1 MLRLF
6 TPVRIIGIAL
16 ILVALG
22 LAPAIFDFLA
32 DALPRT
38 LEGWPQRL
46 SLQNFYDHVAGIWAA
61 VSGRLYVVKIVGLVL
76 FLVGAGWALLMRMD
90 RLPWMKRPEPDDPL
104 RMSDVLLNETWQISR
119 DKPNADDQ
127 KKIQEF
133 SEEKKR
139 KAKEVK
145 DDALLNE
152 VSPFLYRWLND
163 RDRSALCL
171 SGGGIRSASFALGVL
186 QALATH
192 PRSVKDGTP
201 VNNAENSLLSKF
213 TYLSTVSGG
222 GYIGSWLSAWITRK
236 GLDTVWAGLMRR
248 PSDMTDPGTE
258 PHAISWLRE
267 HGNYLTPKLGLTS
280 PDTLATV
287 VIFVRN
293 LVLNWF
299 VLLPLL
305 LAPLILMKLLALV
318 IFFLGEQNSMALFGW
333 LAFIGL
339 ALLFMALR
347 FTVRHRPSR
356 YRKGNL
362 WAKQSADQSK
372 VIRRGLVPSVA
383 AAFAFVMCMALAA
396 ATKTTDG
403 YQGWVKELFRLEQGT
418 FPLGDLVSIGALAGA
433 ILYALSWI
441 ASWPRASQV
450 GDFLRWTV
458 SGAIYGML
466 VGLVVYFFAND
477 YIGDW
482 IFFSLGEWFKRLA
495 TILSETNQSVAGINN
510 YKHTLVL
517 IYFGV
522 PLLLLAQLT
531 AEMMFVGLAS
541 YEEYSDDDR
550 EWLGRA
556 AALAMLTGV
565 GWLIVMYLIFVA
577 GDIAFKMIT
586 NRVEGM
592 SIVAALCVTALLA
605 AVLGRSHRTAAQAEP
620 LQGVKPRS
628 VRAILTIVAIVC
640 AGLLVVIASALLD
653 LAVLGHAIT
662 DRKPGDSF
670 GPDVLRLVVALIA
683 VAIVGANASKFIN
696 VNRFSM
702 HALYRNRLV
711 RTFLGATQ
719 DPREAN
725 PFTNFDE
732 KDNPKMFK
740 LWEREGKGGPLMTP
754 GTKFWRPFHIINI
767 ALNVTSS
774 EKHLAWQERKAAPFV
789 VTPLHSGSAIAG
801 FRDSEAYGGQISLGT
816 AMAVSGAA
824 ASPNQGYNSSAP
836 VAFLMSLLNVRLG
849 WWLGNPGPAGN
860 ASYTHDGPRTAA
872 RSLLAELLGMTREDQ
887 EYVYLSDGGHFENLG
902 IYEMVRR
909 RCRLIVVSDAGC
921 DPAFAFEDLGNAV
934 RKIEIDLGV
943 PIRFRTLADLKP
955 RRPMSDLGAGH
966 PYHAIGEIDYPAADG
981 GGSKPGVI
989 LYIKPGYHGSEITAG
1004 IRSYAIANH
1013 DFPHDSTANQ
1023 WFGESQME
1031 SYRALGFE
1039 ITDNLLRSA
1048 VEHLNENDPSLG
1060 AILEAL
1066 QSMAAGKP
1074 VRVGRASAE
1083 DVTV

>member
-1 MLRLF
+1 MI
-6 TPVRIIGIAL
+6 T
-16 ILVALG
+16 LG
-22 LAPAIFDFLA
+22 LAPAIFDFII
-32 DALPRT
+32 DVFPRA
-38 LEGWPQRL
+38 LEGWPQRV
-46 SLQNFYDHVAGIWAA
+46 SLQNFYDHVAGIWAFF
-61 VSGRLYVVKIVGLVL
+61 SDRLYVVKIVGVVLLV
-76 FLVGAGWALLMRMD
+76 VGAGSALLMRMD
-90 RLPWMKRPEPDDPL
+90 KLPWMKRPEPTHPL
-104 RMSDVLLNETWQISR
+104 RMSDVLLEEAWLISR
-119 DKPNADDQ
+119 DKPNAEDRKRID
-127 KKIQEF
+127 EF
-133 SEEKKR
+133 SEERKK
-139 KAKEVK
+139 KAK
-145 DDALLNE
+145 DDQDDVPLNE
-152 VSPFLYRWLND
+152 VSPFLYRWLNGLN
-163 RDRSALCL
+163 RSALCL

-192 PRSVKDGTP
+192 PRSAKGGTP
-201 VNNAENSLLSKF
+201 VEHAENSLLCKF

-236 GLDTVWAGLMRR
+236 RFDTVWAGLMRR
-248 PSDMTDPGTE
+248 PSDATDPGTA

-267 HGNYLTPKLGLTS
+267 HGNYLTPKLGLAS

-318 IFFLGEQNSMALFGW
+318 IFFLGEQNSLALFGW
-333 LAFIGL
+333 LAFVGF
-339 ALLFMALR
+339 ALLFVALR
-347 FTVRHRPSR
+347 FTLRHRPSR
-356 YRKGNL
+356 YRKGAL

-372 VIRRGLVPSVA
+372 VIKRGLVPSVA

-396 ATKTTDG
+396 ATKTADG
-403 YQGWVKELFRLEQGT
+403 YGGWVKDLFRLEQGT
-418 FPLGDLVSIGALAGA
+418 FLLGDLLSIGALAGA

-441 ASWPRASQV
+441 ASWPRVSQV

-458 SGAIYGML
+458 SGAVYGML
-466 VGLVVYFFAND
+466 AALVVYFFAND
-477 YIGDW
+477 YVGDW
-482 IFFSLGEWFKRLA
+482 IFFSLGEWITRLA
-495 TILSETNQSVAGINN
+495 TILTETNQGAAGINS

-531 AEMMFVGLAS
+531 AEMIFVGLSS
-541 YEEYSDDDR
+541 YEEHSDDDR

-556 AALAMLTGV
+556 AALALLTGI

-577 GDIAFKMIT
+577 GDIAFKLIT

-592 SIVAALCVTALLA
+592 ALVAALCVTALLA
-605 AVLGRSHRTAAQAEP
+605 AVLGRSHRTAAQTEP
-620 LQGVKPRS
+620 PQGVKPRS

-640 AGLLVVIASALLD
+640 AGLLVIIASALLD
-653 LAVLGHAIT
+653 LAVLGRAIA

-670 GPDVLRLVVALIA
+670 GPDVLRLVATLIA
-683 VAIVGANASKFIN
+683 VAIIGANASKFIN

-719 DPREAN
+719 DPRDAN
-725 PFTNFDE
+725 PFTNFDF
-732 KDNPKMFK
+732 KNDNPAMWE
-740 LWEREGKGGPLMTP
+740 LWDREGKGGALMTP
-754 GTKFWRPFHIINI
+754 GTKFWRPFHVINI

-801 FRDSEAYGGQISLGT
+801 FRDLKEYGGKISLGT

-836 VAFLMSLLNVRLG
+836 IAFLMSLLNVRLG

-860 ASYTHDGPRTAA
+860 ASHKHDGPRTAA

-943 PIRFRTLADLKP
+943 SIRFRTLADLRP
-955 RRPMSDLGAGH
+955 RHAKSDLGAGH

-981 GGSKPGVI
+981 GGQPGVI

-1004 IRSYAIANH
+1004 IRSYAIANR
-1013 DFPHDSTANQ
+1013 DFPHDFTANQ
-1023 WFGESQME
+1023 WFGELQME

-1039 ITDNLLRSA
+1039 ITDSLLRAA
-1048 VEHLNENDPSLG
+1048 VERLGENDPSLE
-1060 AILEAL
+1060 AIIGAL
-1066 QSMAAGKP
+1066 QSEAAGKP
-1074 VRVGRASAE
+1074 VRVAPPRIE
-1083 DVTV
+1083 ETIV